1 MLFEMF
7 IDLRSLASVAVDLEL
22 VEVGLQ
28 HTVEVLIQG
37 GAQIC
42 PAAGAV
48 LVVQ

>member
-1 MLFEMF
+1 MLFEML

-28 HTVEVLIQG
+28 HTVEVLIQSG
-37 GAQIC
+37 TQVG